1 MKMISHLP
9 LGLVHFLNHRDVV
22 MASNHGIHSSAS
34 LEEYEA
40 EGIKVGIDV
49 TYQETAEGARAIP

>member
-1 MKMISHLP
+1 
-9 LGLVHFLNHRDVV
+9 
-22 MASNHGIHSSAS
+22 MASNSSAAS

-49 TYQETAEGARAIP
+49 TYQEPRELEQFPDTSLKGGILGRKFPK